1 MRRCWKPLLL
11 LLLVLAA
18 VVFSTPTPSTP
29 SLESASTTSKA
40 SVSPEVEDSADA
52 DQMEIDDNMMQVD
65 DGIDEISPMTL
76 GHYYQN
82 LFPHALYY
90 KWLNYNGKLATTEFT
105 HREFSFTIKDGIYLR
120 YQSFKDSEEFQREL
134 SRLSPSKIDIGAIF
148 TAPPKHAKSL
158 QPGVFKPVS
167 KELVFDIDMTD
178 YDEIRTCCQGGDIC
192 AKCWRFMTV
201 AMHVVDRALREDF
214 GFTKI
219 MWAYSGRRGVH
230 CWVCDERAR
239 KLDDAGRKAVAGYL
253 SLIRGGAEQGKKVNL
268 TQRSAQHPHIVR
280 SLEIV
285 EEYFED
291 VLLVDQEILL
301 TRDRWTKVLNA
312 LPDEEL
318 RKTMDAQW
326 SKRPDRS
333 SVDKWSEL
341 IDAVDKRAAKKG
353 SKFGL
358 NTFERDIM
366 LQMTY
371 PRLDENVTTHVNHLL
386 KSPFCIHPKTGRVC
400 TPIAADQ
407 FDSFDPFAVPTLA
420 QLLREVNEAPSQS
433 GSIAKSTSM
442 APYIGVFEDFVSTVL
457 PTPVNSQ
464 PSLDF

>member
-1 MRRCWKPLLL
+1 M
-11 LLLVLAA
+11 
-18 VVFSTPTPSTP
+18 
-29 SLESASTTSKA
+29 
-40 SVSPEVEDSADA
+40 AD
-52 DQMEIDDNMMQVD
+52 DEKMQVD

-76 GHYYQN
+76 GHYYQR

-120 YQSFKDSEEFQREL
+120 YQSFKDSDEFQREL
-134 SRLSPSKIDIGAIF
+134 LRLSPSKIDIGAIF

-178 YDEIRTCCQGGDIC
+178 YDEIRTCCQGGEIC

-201 AMHVVDRALREDF
+201 AMHVLDRALREDF

-268 TQRSAQHPHIVR
+268 TQRSAHHPHIIR

-301 TRDRWTKVLNA
+301 TRERWTKVLNA
-312 LPDEEL
+312 LPDEDL
-318 RKTMDAQW
+318 RKSMDAQW
-326 SKRPDRS
+326 AKRPDRS
-333 SVDKWSEL
+333 SVEKWSEL
-341 IDAVDKRAAKKG
+341 IDAVDKRAGKKG

-366 LQMTY
+366 LQMAY

-420 QLLREVNEAPSQS
+420 QVLREANES
-433 GSIAKSTSM
+433 GSSAKSSSM

-457 PTPVNSQ
+457 PTPASSQ
-464 PSLDF
+464 PSLEF